1 MLRYYAVATLIVVA
15 IGSAV
20 FAHRLALNGWKLTP
34 EASGPPRATQR
45 GPNEGFVTTPEPYF
59 RGQGGWVLSALPSCF
74 EQLSSIEGPSALV
87 QGRIPPARERIAPGT
102 TLKSGNCT
110 VLVRPD
116 DVWVYR
122 GEDRLRVPPDA
133 RLFDTSKGLTL
144 VFVRGDRTTIR
155 VYQKRSAAR

>member
-1 MLRYYAVATLIVVA
+1 MLRYYVIATLIIAA

-20 FAHRLALNGWKLTP
+20 FAHRLALNGWRLNPQEK
-34 EASGPPRATQR
+34 GPPRSSGH
-45 GPNEGFVTTPEPYF
+45 GPNQGFVTTPEPYF

-87 QGRIPPARERIAPGT
+87 APHVPPQRERIPSGT

-110 VLVRPD
+110 VLVRAN

-133 RLFDTSKGLTL
+133 RLYNAAKGLTL
-144 VFVRGDRTTIR
+144 VYVNRDRTSVRIYR
-155 VYQKRSAAR
+155 KGAAP